1 MRRIAKIARKFLPLL
16 GALLIV
22 VAIYVPSLTTGYFA
36 DDFDFAVRMPQM
48 PISHIALRSTDGTL
62 GGGSYRPLTIGSYW
76 LTMRYDQSPFFNHAV
91 SLAIYLAML
100 GALYAVIRSLFSA
113 QPRWFAA
120 AGVLLIG
127 LMPIRVEPVVW
138 VAARAD
144 LIAALFALSGL
155 ALYLRGFGKSAVI
168 LFLLSLG
175 AKEFWIGL
183 APVVFLFA
191 GDGYS
196 KKDRLTCGAMYVVGV
211 LGWFGAR
218 YYITQFGVGGYSI
231 TEGQNIFGV
240 QHIANE
246 VLSFFLASWNFGV
259 FQSWIVRFS
268 QFYWFITTWIVGAA
282 LVIAGRYFARSAGG
296 RLIAAALAA
305 TLAPILMLGVPFI
318 RPGASVAEQRYWF
331 APAIFLALLGL
342 HALRTHKRNIQIAV
356 FAIVICVFGYGT
368 AANIR
373 LYRDAAVYRDEV
385 LSGWKTLVGE
395 QGIYT
400 QVALLPDSWYGVHL
414 LASPFFERALEY
426 EKQSKP
432 SSVSAWYQ
440 HCTALCREPITTDR
454 KNPESVLLLAQ
465 NPRIFSNS
473 SRGLRYDATIQL
485 ENGTTLAVWSG
496 ASWIQLSAEGG
507 ENCLH

>member
-1 MRRIAKIARKFLPLL
+1 MRRIAKIARNFLPLF

-22 VAIYVPSLTTGYFA
+22 VALYVPSLTTGYFA
-36 DDFDFAVRMPQM
+36 DDFDFAVRMPRM

-62 GGGSYRPLTIGSYW
+62 GGGSYRPLTIASYW
-76 LTMRYDQSPFFNHAV
+76 LTMRYDQTPFFNHVV
-91 SLAIYLAML
+91 SLSIYLAIL

-120 AGVLLIG
+120 ASVLLIG

-138 VAARAD
+138 VASRGD
-144 LIAALFALSGL
+144 LIAALFALSGF
-155 ALYLRGFGKSAVI
+155 ALWLRGFGKSAVL

-175 AKEFWIGL
+175 AKEFWIGF
-183 APVVFLFA
+183 APVVFLFV

-196 KKDRLTCGAMYVVGV
+196 KKDRLKCGAMYVVGV
-211 LGWFGAR
+211 LGWFSMR

-231 TEGQNIFGV
+231 TEGQKIFGV

-246 VLSFFLASWNFGV
+246 MLSFFLASWNFGV

-268 QFYWFITTWIVGAA
+268 QFYWFITTWILGAA
-282 LVIAGRYFARSAGG
+282 LVIAGRYFTKTSQG
-296 RLIAAALAA
+296 RMIVAALGA
-305 TLAPILMLGVPFI
+305 TLTPILMLGVPFI

-331 APAIFLALLGL
+331 APAIFFALLGL
-342 HALRTHKRNIQIAV
+342 HALQSYKKNIQIAV
-356 FAIVICVFGYGT
+356 FSIVICVFSYGT

-373 LYRDAAVYRDEV
+373 LYSDAAVYRDEV
-385 LSGWKTLVGE
+385 LSGWKTSVGE
-395 QGIYT
+395 QAIYT

-426 EKQSKP
+426 EKGQQP
-432 SSVSAWYQ
+432 SSVSPWYQ
-440 HCTALCREPITTDR
+440 HCTALCREPITTNR
-454 KNPESVLLLAQ
+454 KDSESVLLLAQ

-485 ENGTTLAVWSG
+485 ENGTSLVVWSG

-507 ENCLH
+507 ENCPH